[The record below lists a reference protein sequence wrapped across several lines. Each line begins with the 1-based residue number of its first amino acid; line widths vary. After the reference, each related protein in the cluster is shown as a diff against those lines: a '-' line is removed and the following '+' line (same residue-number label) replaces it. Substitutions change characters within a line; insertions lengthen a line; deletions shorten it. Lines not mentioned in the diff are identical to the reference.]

1 MPKEFDDCVKNGG
14 KVRTK
19 NLKGNKYI
27 RICYDKNG
35 KSHAGE
41 VMQRKKKSKAKK
53 HYKKK
58 NDPKALEASLRKL
71 KAYYD
76 EHYHS

>member
-1 MPKEFDDCVKNGG
+1 MPKDFEDCVKNGG

-35 KSHAGE
+35 NSHAGE
-41 VMQRKKKSKAKK
+41 IMTRKDKSKAEQTQDKV
-53 HYKKK
+53 
-58 NDPKALEASLRKL
+58 NDSKVLAESLLKL
-71 KAYYD
+71 KAYYN
-76 EHYHS
+76 EHYHE